1 MSIALL
7 ELGASGLGDLTR
19 EVVFTGGATV
29 GLWITDP
36 AAPEP
41 RPTEDVDVI
50 VEVTSRGRFADFEQ
64 RLRRRRFR
72 EDQESG
78 IVCRWR
84 HVDSDLVLDAMPM
97 DGSILGFENRWQGPA
112 VPYAIER
119 ELPSGARIAA
129 VSPPFLV
136 ATKLEAFASR
146 GRSDYIASR
155 DMADVV
161 SLIDGRAELVE
172 EISSAPD
179 ELRRYLAS
187 ELSRHRTHPRF
198 VDGVYAGLPPDAAS
212 QARAEGVVLPRLAA
226 ITTMG

>member
-7 ELGASGLGDLTR
+7 ELGASALGDLVR

-50 VEVTSRGRFADFEQ
+50 VEVTTRGRLADFEQ
-64 RLRRRRFR
+64 RLRGRRFR

-78 IVCRWR
+78 ILCRWR
-84 HVDSDLVLDAMPM
+84 HADSDLVLDAMPM

-112 VPYAIER
+112 VPYAIQR
-119 ELPSGARIAA
+119 ELPSGATIAA

-146 GRSDYIASR
+146 GRNDYIASR
-155 DMADVV
+155 DMADIV
-161 SLIDGRAELVE
+161 SLLDGRAELVD
-172 EISSAPD
+172 EIASAPS

-187 ELSRHRTHPRF
+187 ELSRHRAHPRF
-198 VDGVYAGLPPDAAS
+198 VDGVYAGLPPDTAS
-212 QARAEGVVLPRLAA
+212 QARAEEIVLPRLAA
-226 ITTMG
+226 VTAAG